1 LEARLMSRRHAQNLE
16 TVWLDALP
24 EEAVPAVE
32 AALQRVCRTVAYFL
46 DEETDTWRVEG
57 VREEG
62 AKEDDLTAALALA
75 SLMTGL
81 DLQAQRAP
89 VESEGWLARTAE
101 AFPEQEIGGRVLIRP
116 THLPDRKVHG
126 RTVLK
131 LDAGLA
137 FGSGEHSSTRG
148 CLIAF
153 EGVARRMRPLPKD
166 RLRILDLG
174 AGSGILAMAA
184 ASALHRR
191 ALATD
196 IEPWSVRV
204 ADQNAVLNGL
214 RPLVRSVLADG
225 WKSPVV
231 SKGEYDLVFAN
242 ILARPLCAMA
252 RDLARHLRPGGTCIL
267 AGLLG
272 TQARQVMAAHRRGG
286 LHLERRLNF
295 GHWTTLVLRKRG

>member
-1 LEARLMSRRHAQNLE
+1 MMSRRHAQNLE
-16 TVWLDALP
+16 TVWIDALP

-32 AALQRVCRTVAYFL
+32 AALQRACRTVSLFL
-46 DEETDTWRVEG
+46 DEATDTWRVEG

-81 DLQAQRAP
+81 DLVPERAP
-89 VESEGWLARTAE
+89 VEAEGWLARTAE
-101 AFPEQEIGGRVLIRP
+101 AFPEQAIGGRVLIRP
-116 THLPDRKVHG
+116 THLPDRRVHG

-137 FGSGEHSSTRG
+137 FGSGEHASTRG

-153 EGVARRMRPLPKD
+153 EAASRRMRPLPKD
-166 RLRILDLG
+166 QLRLLDLG

-191 ALATD
+191 VLATD

-204 ADQNAVLNGL
+204 ANQNADLNAL
-214 RPLVRSVLADG
+214 KPLVRSILADG
-225 WKSPVV
+225 WKAPAV
-231 SKGEYDLVFAN
+231 SRGGYDLVFAN

-252 RDLARHLRPGGTCIL
+252 RDMARHLRPGGTAIL

-286 LHLERRLNF
+286 LRLERRLNL
-295 GHWTTLVLRKRG
+295 GPWTTLVLRKRG

>member
-1 LEARLMSRRHAQNLE
+1 MSRRHAQNLE
-16 TVWLDALP
+16 SVFIDNLP
-24 EEAVPAVE
+24 EEAVPIVE
-32 AALQRVCRTVAYFL
+32 AALGRACRTVSLFL
-46 DEETDTWRVEG
+46 DEPTDTWRVEG

-62 AKEDDLTAALALA
+62 AKEDELAAALALA

-81 DLQAQRAP
+81 DLAPQRAP
-89 VESEGWLARTAE
+89 VEAEGWLARTAE
-101 AFPEQEIGGRVLIRP
+101 AFPEQSIGGRVLIRP

-137 FGSGEHSSTRG
+137 FGSGEHASTRG

-153 EGVARRMRPLPKD
+153 ETVTRRMRPLPKD
-166 RLRILDLG
+166 ELRLLDLG
-174 AGSGILAMAA
+174 SGSGILAMAA

-191 ALATD
+191 VLATD

-204 ADQNAVLNGL
+204 ADQNAAMNGL
-214 RPLVRSVLADG
+214 KTLVHAIRADG
-225 WKSPVV
+225 WTAPGV
-231 SKGEYDLVFAN
+231 SKRGYDLVFAN

-252 RDLARHLRPGGTCIL
+252 GDLARHLRPGGTAIL

-272 TQARQVMAAHRRGG
+272 VQARGVMAAHRRGG
-286 LHLERRLNF
+286 LWLERRLDF
-295 GHWTTLVLRKRG
+295 GAWTALVLRKRG

>member
-1 LEARLMSRRHAQNLE
+1 MSRRHAQNLE
-16 TVWLDALP
+16 TVWIDGLP
-24 EEAVPAVE
+24 EEAVPSVE
-32 AALQRVCRTVAYFL
+32 AAFERVCRSVALFL
-46 DEETDTWRVEG
+46 DEATDTWRVEG

-62 AKEDDLTAALALA
+62 ARDDDLTAALALA
-75 SLMTGL
+75 GLMTGL
-81 DLQAQRAP
+81 DLHAQRAP
-89 VESEGWLARTAE
+89 VESEGWLARTAQ

-126 RTVLK
+126 RIVLK

-137 FGSGEHSSTRG
+137 FGSGEHASTRG

-153 EGVARRMRPLPKD
+153 EAVSRRMRPLPKD

-204 ADQNAVLNGL
+204 AEQNAAMNGL
-214 RPLVRSVLADG
+214 KPLVRAVLADG
-225 WKSPVV
+225 WKAPRV
-231 SKGEYDLVFAN
+231 SKGSYDLVFAN
-242 ILARPLCAMA
+242 ILARPLCSMA
-252 RDLARHLRPGGTCIL
+252 RDMARHLRPGGTAIL

-272 TQARQVMAAHRRGG
+272 TQARGVMAAHRRGG
-286 LHLERRLNF
+286 LRLERRLNL
-295 GHWTTLVLRKRG
+295 GPWTTLVLRKAG

>member
-1 LEARLMSRRHAQNLE
+1 MSRRHAQNLE
-16 TVWLDALP
+16 TVWIEDLP

-32 AALQRVCRTVAYFL
+32 AAFQRACRSVALFL
-46 DEETDTWRVEG
+46 NEETDTWRVEG

-75 SLMTGL
+75 GLMTGI
-81 DLQAQRAP
+81 DLRPARAP
-89 VESEGWLARTAE
+89 VESEGWLARTAQ
-101 AFPEQEIGGRVLIRP
+101 AFPEQAIGGRVLIRP

-131 LDAGLA
+131 LDAGIA
-137 FGSGEHSSTRG
+137 FGSGEHASTQG

-153 EGVARRMRPLPKD
+153 EAVARRMRPLPKD

-204 ADQNAVLNGL
+204 ANQNAAMNGL
-214 RPLVRSVLADG
+214 KPLVHSILADG
-225 WKSPVV
+225 WKSPAV
-231 SKGEYDLVFAN
+231 SARGYDLIFAN

-252 RDLARHLRPGGTCIL
+252 RDLARHLRPGGTVIL

-272 TQARQVMAAHRRGG
+272 TQANWVTAAHRRGG
-286 LHLERRLNF
+286 LHLERRLNI
-295 GHWTTLVLRKRG
+295 GAWSTLVLRKPG

>member
-1 LEARLMSRRHAQNLE
+1 MSRRHAQSLE
-16 TVWLDALP
+16 TVWLDSLP

-32 AALQRVCRTVAYFL
+32 AALERVCRSVALFL
-46 DEETDTWRVEG
+46 DEPTDTWRVEG

-62 AKEDDLTAALALA
+62 TREDDLTAALALA

-81 DLQAQRAP
+81 DLQPQRAP
-89 VESEGWLARTAE
+89 VESEGWLARTAQ

-137 FGSGEHSSTRG
+137 FGSGEHASTRG

-153 EGVARRMRPLPKD
+153 EGVARRMPKLPKD
-166 RLRILDLG
+166 RLRLLDLG
-174 AGSGILAMAA
+174 SGSGILAMAA
-184 ASALHRR
+184 AHALHRR
-191 ALATD
+191 VLATD

-204 ADQNAVLNGL
+204 AEQNAAMNGL
-214 RPLVRSVLADG
+214 KPLVRAVLADG

-231 SKGEYDLVFAN
+231 SRGSYDLVFAN

-252 RDLARHLRPGGTCIL
+252 GDLARHLRPGGTAIL

-272 TQARQVMAAHRRGG
+272 TQANRVMVAHRRGG
-286 LHLERRLNF
+286 LRLERRLNL
-295 GHWTTLVLRKRG
+295 GPWTTLVLRKPG

>member
-16 TVWLDALP
+16 TIWLDALP

-32 AALQRVCRTVAYFL
+32 AALQRVCRSVAYFL
-46 DEETDTWRVEG
+46 DEPTDTWRVEG

-62 AKEDDLTAALALA
+62 AKEDDLTAALALVG
-75 SLMTGL
+75 LMTGL
-81 DLQAQRAP
+81 DLQVQRAP
-89 VESEGWLARTAE
+89 VDSEGWLARTAQ

-116 THLPDRKVHG
+116 THLPDRKIWG

-137 FGSGEHSSTRG
+137 FGSGEHASTRG

-153 EGVARRMRPLPKD
+153 EAVSRRMRKLPKD
-166 RLRILDLG
+166 QLRLLDLG

-191 ALATD
+191 VLATD

-204 ADQNAVLNGL
+204 ANQNAAMNGL
-214 RPLVRSVLADG
+214 KGLVRSVLADG
-225 WKSPVV
+225 WKNPGV

-252 RDLARHLRPGGTCIL
+252 RDLARHLRPGGTAIL

-272 TQARQVMAAHRRGG
+272 TQANMVLAAHRRGG
-286 LHLERRLNF
+286 LRLERRLNL
-295 GHWTTLVLRKRG
+295 GPWTTLVLRKPG